1 MIGTTISHYKILEK
15 LGQGGM
21 GVVYKAH
28 DTSLNRFVALKF
40 LPPYLTQDESIRQ
53 RFIVEAQAASALDH
67 PNICTIH
74 EINETSDG
82 QLYICMAYYE
92 GDSLRTKIDKGQISF
107 EEALKIFSQIAQGLN
122 VTHEKNIIHRDIK
135 PANILITQNGDVKIA
150 DFGLAKLAGMNLT
163 QSTSSKGTAAYMC
176 PEQIRGQ
183 KVDHRCDIWAL
194 GVVFYEMLT
203 GHLPFAGDYSE
214 PMMYAIVNEE
224 PQPLSHYLNNA
235 PKALQSII
243 DKLLA
248 KDIKERYQHVLDVQ
262 RDLQPFANEKNST
275 AIKRRPAVSV
285 PRIRKRTFLY
295 ILLAFVVVFLFLVPS
310 RFFLFPSKE
319 INSIAVLPF
328 KNFSNTSEQDYL
340 TDGMTD
346 ALITEL
352 QKISGLRVISRT
364 SVMHYK
370 NDPKPLGQ
378 IAKELNVDVVV
389 EASVQRDEE
398 DVRITTKLM
407 QTTPEQLLWS
417 KEYERHLRDV
427 LTMQKDVASAIASEL
442 NINLTPEE
450 KANLAIQKTVNPE
463 AYEDYLQGLYFTRNH
478 WTQQSHQKS
487 IDYFLTAIEKD
498 SSFALAYAGL
508 ADMYAASANYALLPP
523 QEALPLA
530 KKYAEK
536 ALQLD
541 GTSAEVHTAL
551 GFIKMYD
558 WDWVGAEESFKRA
571 IRLNPGFS
579 YAYTNYS
586 WFLAARRRFDESIA
600 NANKARDLN
609 PLSLVDKTMYGE
621 RLFEAGRYDKA
632 IEQLTLALDSDP
644 EYSYAHWMMGFV
656 YEQKKIYDKA
666 VYHHQKAV
674 EHSGRMTSCVASL
687 GHVYAISGQ
696 QEKALNV
703 LEKLLELSKE
713 QYISSYDIAG
723 IYAGLGE
730 FDEAMTWLDKA
741 FEQRDG
747 FLGGF
752 INVDPRWNIL
762 RSDKRFINL
771 LKAIGF

>member
-558 WDWVGAEESFKRA
+558 WDWVVAEESFKLA